1 MSYQNISAAI
11 SDQDMESIK
20 KSLDSIDSKLSFLVH
35 LTPTERRDLFKM
47 GDKSLAFVK
56 KSVMAAQQ
64 NRDILPV
71 SFDLPEL
78 EKDLQLAEDL
88 TEILTRLHQLAEE
101 VDDTLIAV
109 GSEAMRSSLTVYDY
123 VKTASKNQPGLKALA
138 EQLGER
144 FKAIGQS
151 RRRNLATKQATS

>member
-20 KSLDSIDSKLSFLVH
+20 KSLDSIDSKLSFLIH
-35 LTPTERRDLFKM
+35 LTPTERHDLFKM

-56 KSVMAAQQ
+56 NSMMAAQQ

-71 SFDLPEL
+71 SFDLPEF
-78 EKDLQLAEDL
+78 EKDFQLIQDL
-88 TEILTRLHQLAEE
+88 TEILTRLHQITEE

-123 VKTASKNQPGLKALA
+123 VKTASKNQPGLKTLA

-151 RRRNLATKQATS
+151 RRRNLAARQATP

>member
-1 MSYQNISAAI
+1 LIQ
-11 SDQDMESIK
+11 
-20 KSLDSIDSKLSFLVH
+20 
-35 LTPTERRDLFKM
+35 
-47 GDKSLAFVK
+47 AF
-56 KSVMAAQQ
+56 S
-64 NRDILPV
+64 
-71 SFDLPEL
+71 LPEL

-109 GSEAMRSSLTVYDY
+109 GSEAMRSSLTIYDY

-144 FKAIGQS
+144 FKAIGQT
-151 RRRNLATKQATS
+151 RRRNLAAKQTTP